1 MSNKRPVFEANEDT
15 FPFHQ
20 LRVGR
25 RNDKECTTSEFGTV
39 HQKTF
44 LETSPNIYSEYEIQF
59 PSAQSMSISYYVDAK
74 GNNAKNPSLY
84 LHPILYPKWS
94 EKDALTGEVKKTKN
108 PSGIK
113 LESFCIKFVAAI
125 VRELEKM
132 SEDDRTWLMGDE
144 RAVMPNAADFM
155 MAIAQFGKYDDKHK
169 TKAKQPNYEKS
180 PGFAVTVWSG
190 DETKRNS
197 GKDTKSGKD
206 AKSGGAGERKKNDRA
221 LRIPNTNTIV
231 FTTFYIAG
239 PEEPID
245 ANGKKKSK
253 KQLKQERE
261 EKKKP
266 VSDYEKLKPFVYKPD
281 GHANAS
287 DVNRTLIAAT
297 RTLCPSILW
306 DPSKNLKGKLQ
317 FKAAEIKI
325 TGWQESSYNKELTDE
340 ALESTAAESKSV
352 MEEFGFVHQVP
363 KKRRRQSE
371 ESDDDDEE
379 DDDEN
384 GGGGDMNVDHAG
396 NNTNDDAIDGGSD
409 NDSAAEAKRPQK
421 KKVKLSNNNSSHI
434 ADGECDE
441 EVFNEAYAT
450 GMDAYDGQ

>member
-1 MSNKRPVFEANEDT
+1 MSNKRAVFEANEDT

-59 PSAQSMSISYYVDAK
+59 PTTQSMSISYYVDAK

-94 EKDALTGEVKKTKN
+94 EKDALSGDVKKTKN

-113 LESFCIKFVAAI
+113 LEAFCIKFVAAI

-132 SEDDRTWLMGDE
+132 SESDRIYIMGDE

-190 DETKRNS
+190 DETKRANN
-197 GKDTKSGKD
+197 GKD
-206 AKSGGAGERKKNDRA
+206 AKGGGERKKNDKA

-231 FTTFYIAG
+231 YTTFYIAG
-239 PEEPID
+239 PDEPID

-253 KQLKQERE
+253 KQLKQEKE

-266 VSDYEKLKPFVYKPD
+266 VSEYEKLKPFVYKPD

-287 DVNRTLIAAT
+287 DVNRTLMSST

-340 ALESTAAESKSV
+340 ALETAAAESKSA

-371 ESDDDDEE
+371 ESDDEDE
-379 DDDEN
+379 DD
-384 GGGGDMNVDHAG
+384 GDMTVEHDND
-396 NNTNDDAIDGGSD
+396 DDAIDGGSD
-409 NDSAAEAKRPQK
+409 NDSGTEAKRPQK
-421 KKVKLSNNNSSHI
+421 KKVKVNNNNNNSSPHI

-441 EVFNEAYAT
+441 EVFNQAYAA
-450 GMDAYDGQ
+450 GLDAYDGE